1 MVLTIVGQNK
11 LTNKIQSQIPIVL
24 LCMLNVLRPSSEV
37 VREGRI
43 LKKIRHIQDQL
54 RVSLWL
60 ARLINASHTT
70 KLGVSILI
78 LL

>member
-11 LTNKIQSQIPIVL
+11 LTNKIQSQILIVL

>member
-1 MVLTIVGQNK
+1 
-11 LTNKIQSQIPIVL
+11 
-24 LCMLNVLRPSSEV
+24 MLNVLRPSSEV